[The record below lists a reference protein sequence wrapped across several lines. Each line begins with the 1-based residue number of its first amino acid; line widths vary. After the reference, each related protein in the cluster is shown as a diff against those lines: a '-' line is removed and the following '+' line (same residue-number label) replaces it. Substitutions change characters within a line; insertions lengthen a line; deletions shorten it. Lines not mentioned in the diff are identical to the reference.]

1 MYIRRVI
8 DATLTLTDGH
18 GARWLLYL
26 DAMIACDPEIV
37 VPMQRA
43 KEDEP
48 TWDEVDA
55 KSQER
60 RGSHIG
66 DEENAVDEK
75 GAVLVR
81 DNNDGSST
89 KTPFSSA
96 GDDGNEGNIDLLANC
111 EGTVPQVFL
120 TVRGHPVTFRED
132 WGAGIGGGLWSTG
145 LALARYL
152 DTDHAYESF
161 SELWAAHRGLSTQH
175 PRPKDN
181 ADNAGA
187 LLRSESAEAESAPL
201 RFVELGSGN
210 GLLSACWLALAKSIA
225 SSTSGGSDPTTQPS
239 RGHEHVLCELYVTD
253 TQDHLFL
260 IRSTLAANSHLVC
273 HETSQVQVMEY
284 EWGKDWPDT
293 NRVHNSDNDDLSTLP
308 TTAKSLPTFDII
320 FGSDVA
326 YRPELYAPLIASL
339 TQLSNCQTRIYLGVT
354 MADTCPDFFH
364 KLTRAGFVYRK
375 LDDALLE
382 PEYQGLTFGIFVV
395 QRHVPWYRPGTAATE
410 PLPSD
415 GGNVKPESFR

>member
-1 MYIRRVI
+1 M
-8 DATLTLTDGH
+8 T
-18 GARWLLYL
+18 
-26 DAMIACDPEIV
+26 ACDPEIV

-43 KEDEP
+43 KEDDLP
-48 TWDEVDA
+48 TWDEVDVA
-55 KSQER
+55 SQEDR
-60 RGSHIG
+60 QGSHIG
-66 DEENAVDEK
+66 NEEIDVDEK

-81 DNNDGSST
+81 DNNNEGSST

-120 TVRGHPVTFRED
+120 TVREHPVTFRED

-161 SELWAAHRGLSTQH
+161 SELWAEHRLRSMHQ
-175 PRPKDN
+175 PRVEDT

-225 SSTSGGSDPTTQPS
+225 SSQSTIDANDPTTQPS

-253 TQDHLFL
+253 TDEHLSL
-260 IRSTLAANSHLVC
+260 IRSTLAANAHLLC
-273 HETSQVQVMEY
+273 HETSQVQVLEY

-293 NRVHNSDNDDLSTLP
+293 SRVHDSDNDTSTLP

-326 YRPELYAPLIASL
+326 YRPELYDPLIQSL
-339 TQLSNCQTRIYLGVT
+339 TLLSNCQTRIYLGVT

-375 LDDALLE
+375 LDDAVLE

-395 QRHVPWYRPGTAATE
+395 QRHVPWYRPGTAVTATE
-410 PLPSD
+410 ELPSD
-415 GGNVKPESFR
+415 GGTVTPVSFG